1 MLNNTLWL
9 FADRIMR
16 MILGLLVGAWMA
28 RYLGPEQFG
37 FIAYYI
43 ALLAVLGAFAN
54 YGIDYLVIRDCSK
67 DESLS
72 NSIISGV
79 FLFRILLGAVVY
91 LFYYIYILSLEG
103 ELSYYL
109 AAIGAIL
116 LLSAFNTIDLWFQ
129 ANKRNKETAILNLIS
144 FILISIVR
152 VYAIVEQLSI
162 EYFLLLLVFE
172 SLLSACLMFWWYIYN
187 NQRITISFTSISKV
201 KSYVS
206 EGFPY
211 MISTLSILLYMRID
225 QLMIGDMLGKH
236 ELGIYSVGIVFSQV
250 WYFIPVVAVNILM
263 PYISKYKQ
271 QGGAKY
277 LDSIGKLIRYS
288 IVLSVVIILSTA
300 LLSEVIIELIYGEL
314 YIDSASVLLI
324 HVISVLPVFVGTIL
338 NIWIVNENN
347 GKSQLVRTLS
357 GLVVNIVLNILL
369 IPDYGIVGAAF
380 STVVSQMT
388 TMIVMFV
395 IHKEL
400 YRIAFPK

>member
-9 FADRIMR
+9 FTDRIMR

-43 ALLAVLGAFAN
+43 ALLAVLGAFVN

-144 FILISIVR
+144 FILISVVR

-288 IVLSVVIILSTA
+288 IVLSMVIILSTA

-395 IHKEL
+395 MHKEL